1 MYEFYQDEEITSNY
15 FNKYTYNIEEQD
27 PDLFIFELKLNKFDE
42 HTKTIRKIQRTK
54 SGNLISI
61 GDNINYDEIKK
72 VNLTAIDINSPD
84 KELEIDF
91 DVNHL
96 TDKTNFPNNEAC
108 GDPALLNNFMIGFL
122 FFENK
127 YILYII

>member
-96 TDKTNFPNNEAC
+96 TDKTNFINNNIYVE
-108 GDPALLNNFMIGFL
+108 LKKNNI
-122 FFENK
+122 N
-127 YILYII
+127 ILECNYIIKHFN

>member
-27 PDLFIFELKLNKFDE
+27 SDLYIFELKLNKFDE

-61 GDNINYDEIKK
+61 GDNVNYDEIKK

-96 TDKTNFPNNEAC
+96 TDKTDVINNNIYVE
-108 GDPALLNNFMIGFL
+108 LKKNNI
-122 FFENK
+122 N
-127 YILYII
+127 ILECNYIIKHFN